1 MTKRKT
7 NLPEINLI
15 PLIDTLFCILFFY
28 MTFAI
33 FSPSLKQN
41 VVSAQ
46 KTARQ
51 DAKVAGKKVVHVWVK
66 EGGHVLVDG
75 REFKKD
81 KFFLFFRQN
90 KERFSFVSV
99 GGENDVR
106 VREILQVINWLKEAG
121 VSKIN
126 FRTK

>member
-1 MTKRKT
+1 MRKRKT
-7 NLPEINLI
+7 NLPEVNLI

-33 FSPSLKQN
+33 FSPSLRKN
-41 VVSAQ
+41 VISAQ

-51 DAKVAGKKVVHVWVK
+51 NAKMTEKKGIHVWVK

-75 REFKKD
+75 KEFKEGE
-81 KFFLFFRQN
+81 FFLFFKQN

-106 VREILQVINWLKEAG
+106 VGEILQVINWLKEAG